1 MANIDMVAVGERI
14 RSLRKEKGL
23 TQEKLEEALYINK
36 QTISRYERGEDLP
49 RIENLVALADFFE
62 VTTDYILFGRH
73 REKEEKKSA
82 EKTTWYEIFRYLNR
96 LVFFHVMEI
105 VGTNNKEEIGAVF
118 RDDELKV
125 YYSRLEAYAMITNYD
140 LFVLGKRCTL
150 EEWLKKAD
158 ECFLDFKEVE
168 LEPIEERANRFW
180 TQKGKDPTE
189 IEKEFRWKMANRT
202 MNSMPGK
209 K

>member
-1 MANIDMVAVGERI
+1 MND
-14 RSLRKEKGL
+14 
-23 TQEKLEEALYINK
+23 
-36 QTISRYERGEDLP
+36 
-49 RIENLVALADFFE
+49 
-62 VTTDYILFGRH
+62 
-73 REKEEKKSA
+73 
-82 EKTTWYEIFRYLNR
+82 KT
-96 LVFFHVMEI
+96 
-105 VGTNNKEEIGAVF
+105 EIGAVF

-125 YYSRLEAYAMITNYD
+125 YYSRLEAYGMITNYD
-140 LFVLGKRCTL
+140 LFVLRKRCTL

-168 LEPIEERANRFW
+168 LEPIEERAIWFW

-189 IEKEFRWKMANRT
+189 MEKEFRWKMANGT